1 MASEM
6 AHVLVE
12 GALKIANGQFH
23 RDLDKKDSQV
33 EDLDVEIDSLTQH
46 LKVVAEDAV
55 DYYLDLEDF

>member
-46 LKVVAEDAV
+46 LKFVAKDAV
-55 DYYLDLEDF
+55 DY